1 MHTVVGTG
9 VIDVTEL
16 LLSHKAKVLYKSD
29 CHEAI

>member
-1 MHTVVGTG
+1 MHTVVETG
-9 VIDVTEL
+9 ASDVTEM